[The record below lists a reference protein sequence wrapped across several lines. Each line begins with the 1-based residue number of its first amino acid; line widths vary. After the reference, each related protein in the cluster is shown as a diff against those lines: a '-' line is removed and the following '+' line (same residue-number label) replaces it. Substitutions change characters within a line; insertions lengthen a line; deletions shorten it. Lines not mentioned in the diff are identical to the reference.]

1 MFKRAFEDGIK
12 VRVSR
17 YSEIKSVRGAT
28 GVIRSG
34 FEYDGRVDVEFPEEY
49 QIGISLSANAGWFW
63 LMSLRL
69 FSHEKRRSRTNF
81 GKTDYG

>member
-34 FEYDGRVDVEFPEEY
+34 FEYDGRVDVEFDEEF
-49 QIGISLSANAGWFW
+49 SLGNFTCAKC
-63 LMSLRL
+63 RL
-69 FSHEKRRSRTNF
+69 VLVDELEVVV
-81 GKTDYG
+81 